1 MPKIE
6 EIDKEFEKII
16 QDLPAEILEMAAE
29 FGVIV
34 SVMVY
39 RKMGKRL
46 MIYTLATKKI
56 QRLKLE
62 SIFSI

>member
-46 MIYTLATKKI
+46 MMMIYTLATKK
-56 QRLKLE
+56 
-62 SIFSI
+62 SNG